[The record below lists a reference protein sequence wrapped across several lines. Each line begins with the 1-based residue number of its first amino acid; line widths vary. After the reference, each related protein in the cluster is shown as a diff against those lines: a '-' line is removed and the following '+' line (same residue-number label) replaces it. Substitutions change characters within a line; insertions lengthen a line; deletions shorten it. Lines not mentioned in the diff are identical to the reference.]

1 MKFSDSWE
9 DKSLLEWIAIVV
21 VVILI
26 IAAFFGFVMLEVWL
40 LWLLWNGCIVAVF
53 ALPQVTYWQ
62 MFGIYLV
69 AKWLF
74 GSVVYTTKKDD

>member
-26 IAAFFGFVMLEVWL
+26 IAALFGFLMLEVWL

-53 ALPQVTYWQ
+53 ALPEVTYWQ

-69 AKWLF
+69 ARWLF